1 MRVTRSMV
9 VDLDNDRDLARL
21 KRMGRTVWQEMQSR
35 VPVVDKRNAPEIIR
49 DLRARYGNSAAI
61 AEALGETRGTKGYN
75 AALRQIQR
83 HLKGERGIGKAYRER
98 YRQIA
103 PPSTRERFR
112 FFTPQRGHL
121 RFVYLG
127 KVIITSKKT
136 GDVDDRTREIVAPD
150 RIGWKDPGQWQE
162 QLRDPLKTF
171 QETWRGPE
179 DFLGVGRFTI
189 LFDGD

>member
-1 MRVTRSMV
+1 MNVKRSMV

-83 HLKGERGIGKAYRER
+83 HLKGERGIGAAYRER

-112 FFTPQRGHL
+112 FFTPQRGTL
-121 RFVYLG
+121 RFVYEG
-127 KVIITSKKT
+127 QVIIRSKKT
-136 GDVDDRTREIVAPD
+136 GAVDDRIREIVTPD
-150 RIGWKDPGQWQE
+150 RIGWKEPDEWRKYLP
-162 QLRDPLKTF
+162 DPLESF
-171 QETWRGPE
+171 YETWRGPR

-189 LFDGD
+189 LFNGD